1 MSAEPSYPGVAPP
14 PSGVIPDLA
23 HPPDA
28 GRALLL
34 VWVTVCDVLATVFF
48 LTRVYVKIWVTR
60 KILIEDGTCTI
71 AWALMLLYSATVY
84 LMAHHGEG
92 HHAWDVSR
100 EAYSQILKWL
110 YAGSIVYCPT
120 AYFTKVTLLL
130 LIARVFAV
138 RECVANSIHIFIF
151 ALLVAYLPIQIAK
164 TVVCTPVRAYWDSSV
179 HGTCLN
185 QRKIF
190 LSDISLAIF
199 TDFIILLIPVP
210 LTWSLRTPIRKKIKI
225 VALLSA
231 GGIATAVTV
240 FRLYLAINFVH
251 STDVTSDFVAQN
263 ITVMIEVT
271 IGLICS
277 CIPAASILIRHC
289 WPTRPSVRP
298 NCPRSSWRGWGPNET
313 RATISSPMS
322 TMRSPPVNFEVEP
335 AILSRHPGQITRD
348 ETKETDYDHLFNGWA
363 NSVSSREGRRDGW
376 LGPR

>member
-60 KILIEDGTCTI
+60 KILIED
-71 AWALMLLYSATVY
+71 VV
-84 LMAHHGEG
+84 HHGEG

-100 EAYSQILKWL
+100 EAYSQILKVGPVESSIRTFGSIYTAPFVQWL

-263 ITVMIEVT
+263 ITV
-271 IGLICS
+271 
-277 CIPAASILIRHC
+277 
-289 WPTRPSVRP
+289 
-298 NCPRSSWRGWGPNET
+298 
-313 RATISSPMS
+313 
-322 TMRSPPVNFEVEP
+322 
-335 AILSRHPGQITRD
+335 
-348 ETKETDYDHLFNGWA
+348 
-363 NSVSSREGRRDGW
+363 
-376 LGPR
+376 